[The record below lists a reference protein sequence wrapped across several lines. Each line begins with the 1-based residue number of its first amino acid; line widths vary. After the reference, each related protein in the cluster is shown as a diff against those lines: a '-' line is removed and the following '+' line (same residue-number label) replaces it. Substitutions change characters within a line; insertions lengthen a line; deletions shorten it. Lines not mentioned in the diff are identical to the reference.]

1 MKYQIIIKHLK
12 SGEEVFNE
20 KCDVVICGISCGQ
33 MACNAK
39 GYVGHPPRGNHENL
53 HVLMAIRAAELA
65 ARRAR
70 ERYHVE
76 NYNAERVV
84 IEDGYGISDLREEE
98 K

>member
-12 SGEEVFNE
+12 SGDEVFNE
-20 KCDVVICGISCGQ
+20 KCDVVICGISGGE

-39 GYVGHPPRGNHENL
+39 GYVGHPPRSNHESL
-53 HVLMAIRAAELA
+53 HVAMAIRGAELA

-70 ERYHVE
+70 ERYHVK
-76 NYNAERVV
+76 NCNAERVV